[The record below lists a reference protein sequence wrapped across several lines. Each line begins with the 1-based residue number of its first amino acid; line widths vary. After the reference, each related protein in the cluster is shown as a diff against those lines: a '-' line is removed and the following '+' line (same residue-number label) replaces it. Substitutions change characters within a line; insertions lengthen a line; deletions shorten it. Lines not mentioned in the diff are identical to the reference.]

1 MKPKK
6 NLNFTVL
13 RHKFSSLLND
23 IPDLRQAGKVKISIH
38 DAVMSGFACMY
49 FQDPSLL
56 QFQERLKDKQQR
68 NNLKTIFDVTNIPK
82 ETAMREIID
91 GVDSEVFRPVFND
104 YIDRLQRAKHLEPF
118 RILGNNYYFPIDGS
132 QFFSSNDV
140 HCDQCLVKNHRNGTV
155 SYSHQVL
162 QGGIMHPN
170 MKQVIPF
177 MPEQVCNSDGH
188 TKQDCEMNAAKRML
202 EKLRKDHPQMG
213 FIIGGDG
220 LYSKQPIIEEILER
234 KLHYLF
240 VAKPDDHEYMM
251 EWLDV
256 YSSLNEFCFTDSKG
270 DVHEYKWINNVPL
283 NGREAAVRV
292 NYLTCM
298 VTGYRKNGEAKRAY
312 KNSWITDMDINE
324 TNIKALVRA
333 GRCRWKVENEVFNVM
348 KNHGYDMERNY
359 GHGKQNLC
367 FNFFLLTLLSF
378 LNHQLFELTDK
389 LYQACREKFGN
400 KRHFWE
406 TFRAYIKII
415 VYETWESLMRFALD
429 PERYD
434 VKLGVPLE

>member
-1 MKPKK
+1 
-6 NLNFTVL
+6 
-13 RHKFSSLLND
+13 
-23 IPDLRQAGKVKISIH
+23 
-38 DAVMSGFACMY
+38 MY

-68 NNLKTIFDVTNIPK
+68 NNLNTIFGVTNIPK

-91 GVDSEVFRPVFND
+91 GVDSEHFRPVFND
-104 YIDRLQRAKHLEPF
+104 MIDRLQRGKQLESF
-118 RILGNNYYFPIDGS
+118 RILDNNYYFPIDGS

-140 HCDQCLVKNHRNGTV
+140 HCEQCLVKNHSNGSV

-177 MPEQVCNSDGH
+177 MPEQVCNSDGN

-220 LYSKQPIIEEILER
+220 LFSKQPIIEDVLER
-234 KLHYLF
+234 KMHYLF
-240 VAKPDDHEYMM
+240 VAKPDDHKYMM
-251 EWLDV
+251 EWLDT

-270 DVHEYKWINNVPL
+270 NMHEYKWMNDVPL
-283 NGREAAVRV
+283 NGREDSARV
-292 NYLTCM
+292 NYLMCT
-298 VTGYRKNGEAKRAY
+298 VTGYRKNGEAKRSY
-312 KNSWITDMDINE
+312 KNSWVTDIEVNE
-324 TNIKALVRA
+324 KNIKALVRA

-359 GHGKQNLC
+359 GHGSQNLC
-367 FNFFLLTLLSF
+367 FNFFLLTLLAFSH
-378 LNHQLFELTDK
+378 HQVYELTDK
-389 LYQACREKFGN
+389 LYKACREKFGN

-429 PERYD
+429 PERYS
-434 VKLGVPLE
+434 VKLTVPLE